1 MKMHKMKKRLH
12 IMHGGCIIM
21 QMVGVGW
28 GDAGAASLY
37 RSIPGTLSLYEDAAV
52 LTHQNTVRKDRR
64 LHQGLEYFYISWL
77 LLLGIETPGGFAEFY
92 SSLDCIVSFI
102 KFYN

>member
-1 MKMHKMKKRLH
+1 M
-12 IMHGGCIIM
+12 
-21 QMVGVGW
+21 

-77 LLLGIETPGGFAEFY
+77 LLLGIETPGVLRNFVA
-92 SSLDCIVSFI
+92 V
-102 KFYN
+102 

>member
-1 MKMHKMKKRLH
+1 MKMYKMKKWLH
-12 IMHGGCIIM
+12 IMHNGCIIM
-21 QMVGVGW
+21 QRTGVGW

-77 LLLGIETPGGFAEFY
+77 LLLSIETPGGFAEFC
-92 SSLDCIVSFI
+92 SSLDCIVFFTNLY
-102 KFYN
+102 K